1 MLTLLV
7 RRLLLG
13 LLVMWVVSMLV
24 FASTEMLPGDVA
36 RAVLGQGATEE
47 ALANIRARLG
57 LDRPAPERYVEWLG
71 NLLSADLGKSLAS
84 GYDIAEVIGDRFW
97 NTVRLAVFTAVIAVP
112 IALVLGIVAAIKA
125 ESRVDRAISVTTLCL
140 ISVPEFFTAA
150 LLVFVFAVKL
160 QWLPPLAVVRTD
172 ATLLQTL
179 HSLALPIA
187 TLTMAVLAH
196 MARMTRTAILN
207 VLSSPYIEQ
216 AILKGASRGRIIVL
230 HALPNALGPI
240 VNVVALNLA
249 YLVSGVVIVE
259 SVFNYPG
266 LAKLMVEAVAYRDIP
281 LVQAVG
287 MVFCATYVG
296 LNLAADLL
304 AILANPRLR
313 HPR

>member
-13 LLVMWVVSMLV
+13 ALVMWVVSVLV

-47 ALANIRARLG
+47 ALANVRARLG
-57 LDRPAPERYVEWLG
+57 LDRPAHERYVEWLG
-71 NLLSADLGKSLAS
+71 NLATGELGKSLSS
-84 GYDIAEVIGDRFW
+84 GYEIAQIIGDRFW

-112 IALVLGIVAAIKA
+112 LALCLGVAAAIRA
-125 ESRVDRAISVTTLCL
+125 ESRVDRAISVSTLCL

-150 LLVFVFAVKL
+150 LLVFLLAVKL
-160 QWLPPLAVVRTD
+160 QWLPPLAVVRPG
-172 ATLLQTL
+172 AGFLQTL
-179 HSLALPIA
+179 HALALPIA

-240 VNVVALNLA
+240 VNVIALNLA
-249 YLVSGVVIVE
+249 SPCPPPAPAGCRGRRPRRP
-259 SVFNYPG
+259 SASPAPG
-266 LAKLMVEAVAYRDIP
+266 S
-281 LVQAVG
+281 
-287 MVFCATYVG
+287 
-296 LNLAADLL
+296 
-304 AILANPRLR
+304 
-313 HPR
+313 